1 VLYALLCQL
10 LVVFPHFTDFSLR
23 ITASSIA
30 KVSTRRRTV
39 DDAER
44 LIKCMQTMPR
54 NFNNNDMIEE
64 VLGVFI
70 ISCSTFERKQ
80 QGSEVLQNLQEAGQ
94 RKNG

>member
-1 VLYALLCQL
+1 MA
-10 LVVFPHFTDFSLR
+10 
-23 ITASSIA
+23 A

-70 ISCSTFERKQ
+70 IFWIVDRLKSVE
-80 QGSEVLQNLQEAGQ
+80 
-94 RKNG
+94 